1 MFDVDA
7 SGSQHTIA
15 VRGRRRQRRLAAW
28 LLKAMSIVAG
38 SLALAACVAYEPA
51 PYRATSTYDR
61 AWAAAIGAMQDQG
74 VAIND
79 QDRAAGVLR
88 GTRGSTGVTAV
99 VRTRPDGRVQ
109 VEFNTTGTS
118 SDPGLVE
125 RIGESYNRRMGR

>member
-1 MFDVDA
+1 MHRSALYVC
-7 SGSQHTIA
+7 STVG
-15 VRGRRRQRRLAAW
+15 AW
-28 LLKAMSIVAG
+28 LLRAMFVLAG
-38 SLALAACVAYEPA
+38 SIALAACVAYEPA
-51 PYRATSTYDR
+51 PYKAPSTYDR
-61 AWAAAIGAMQDQG
+61 AWAAATGAMQDQG
-74 VAIND
+74 VTIND

-88 GTRGSTGVTAV
+88 GTRGATGVTAV

>member
-1 MFDVDA
+1 MHRSAHHVR
-7 SGSQHTIA
+7 SIA
-15 VRGRRRQRRLAAW
+15 GAW
-28 LLKAMSIVAG
+28 LLKAMSVFVG
-38 SLALAACVAYEPA
+38 SLALAACVVYEPA
-51 PYRATSTYDR
+51 PYQAPSTYDR

-74 VAIND
+74 VTIND

-88 GTRGSTGVTAV
+88 GARGPTGVTAV

-118 SDPGLVE
+118 SDTGLVE

>member
-1 MFDVDA
+1 MRR
-7 SGSQHTIA
+7 SGGHFHSVA
-15 VRGRRRQRRLAAW
+15 AAW
-28 LLKAMSIVAG
+28 LLKVLAVAAA
-38 SLALAACVAYEPA
+38 SLALAACVVYEPA
-51 PYRATSTYDR
+51 SYQTASTYDR

-88 GTRGSTGVTAV
+88 GTRGPTGVTAV

-118 SDPGLVE
+118 SDAGLVE

>member
-1 MFDVDA
+1 MRR
-7 SGSQHTIA
+7 SGQH
-15 VRGRRRQRRLAAW
+15 VRSIVSAL
-28 LLKAMSIVAG
+28 LLKAMSVIAG
-38 SLALAACVAYEPA
+38 SLVLVACVVYEPVPHQA
-51 PYRATSTYDR
+51 PSTYDR

-74 VAIND
+74 VSIND

-88 GTRGSTGVTAV
+88 GTRGPTGVTAV

>member
-1 MFDVDA
+1 MRRSRD
-7 SGSQHTIA
+7 H
-15 VRGRRRQRRLAAW
+15 VR
-28 LLKAMSIVAG
+28 SIVGAG
-38 SLALAACVAYEPA
+38 MLRVAAVAVAAMPLAACVVYEPVPVQA
-51 PYRATSTYDR
+51 PSTYDR

-88 GTRGSTGVTAV
+88 GARGPTGVTAV

>member
-1 MFDVDA
+1 MYV
-7 SGSQHTIA
+7 
-15 VRGRRRQRRLAAW
+15 L
-28 LLKAMSIVAG
+28 AG
-38 SLALAACVAYEPA
+38 SMALAACVAYEPVPYKA
-51 PYRATSTYDR
+51 PSTYDR
-61 AWAAAIGAMQDQG
+61 AWAAATGAMQDQG
-74 VAIND
+74 VTIND

>member
-1 MFDVDA
+1 M
-7 SGSQHTIA
+7 
-15 VRGRRRQRRLAAW
+15 RRFRHHRHSIVGAG
-28 LLKAMSIVAG
+28 LLKAMSVLAG

-51 PYRATSTYDR
+51 PYQAPSTYDR
-61 AWAAAIGAMQDQG
+61 AWAAAIGALQDQG

-79 QDRAAGVLR
+79 QDRAGGVLR
-88 GTRGSTGVTAV
+88 GTRGPTGVTAV

>member
-1 MFDVDA
+1 
-7 SGSQHTIA
+7 
-15 VRGRRRQRRLAAW
+15 
-28 LLKAMSIVAG
+28 
-38 SLALAACVAYEPA
+38 
-51 PYRATSTYDR
+51 
-61 AWAAAIGAMQDQG
+61 MQDQG

-88 GTRGSTGVTAV
+88 GTRGPTGVTAV

-125 RIGESYNRRMGR
+125 RISASYNRRMGR

>member
-1 MFDVDA
+1 MR
-7 SGSQHTIA
+7 QP
-15 VRGRRRQRRLAAW
+15 RQRVRSIIGAGM
-28 LLKAMSIVAG
+28 LKAMSVIAG
-38 SLALAACVAYEPA
+38 SLALAACVVYEPVPVQA
-51 PYRATSTYDR
+51 PSTYDR

-79 QDRAAGVLR
+79 QDRASGVLR
-88 GTRGSTGVTAV
+88 GTRGPTGVTAV

-125 RIGESYNRRMGR
+125 RIGDSYNRRMGR

>member
-1 MFDVDA
+1 MRR
-7 SGSQHTIA
+7 SGGHFLA
-15 VRGRRRQRRLAAW
+15 VAAAW
-28 LLKAMSIVAG
+28 LLKVLAVAAAP
-38 SLALAACVAYEPA
+38 LALAACVVYEPA
-51 PYRATSTYDR
+51 SYQTASTYDR

-74 VAIND
+74 VAISD

-88 GTRGSTGVTAV
+88 GTRGPTGVTAV

-118 SDPGLVE
+118 SDAGLVE

>member
-1 MFDVDA
+1 MRR
-7 SGSQHTIA
+7 SGQH
-15 VRGRRRQRRLAAW
+15 VRSIVSAL
-28 LLKAMSIVAG
+28 LLKAMSVIAG
-38 SLALAACVAYEPA
+38 SLVLVACVVYEPVPHQA
-51 PYRATSTYDR
+51 PSTYDR

-74 VAIND
+74 VSIND
-79 QDRAAGVLR
+79 QDRSAGVLR
-88 GTRGSTGVTAV
+88 GTRGPTGVTAV

>member
-1 MFDVDA
+1 MHR
-7 SGSQHTIA
+7 SGERVHST
-15 VRGRRRQRRLAAW
+15 VGAW
-28 LLKAMSIVAG
+28 LLTAMSVIAG
-38 SLALAACVAYEPA
+38 SLALAACVVYEPVPQQA
-51 PYRATSTYDR
+51 PSTYDR
-61 AWAAAIGAMQDQG
+61 AWAAAIGALQDQG

-79 QDRAAGVLR
+79 QDRASGLLR
-88 GTRGSTGVTAV
+88 GTRGATGVTAV